1 MDIYMDTGHIQYH
14 IQLALPYTIVQ
25 LQQIKA
31 SCRIPVFLRKCW
43 SNSANKVVHLFS
55 KCAEVLK
62 RSERFRLMFC
72 FDEVAQPDPF
82 RRLDCLKKFF
92 QRLYKEAI
100 AFCAYILWGFWSTS
114 NQTHGGQWQNLWT
127 SLKATQACCCHSPA
141 VKFF

>member
-1 MDIYMDTGHIQYH
+1 MDTGHIQHH

-43 SNSANKVVHLFS
+43 SNSANKVLHLFS
-55 KCAEVLK
+55 KCAELLK

-82 RRLDCLKKFF
+82 SRLDCLKESSRDYTKKQLPFVHIYSGVF
-92 QRLYKEAI
+92 
-100 AFCAYILWGFWSTS
+100 GVP
-114 NQTHGGQWQNLWT
+114 QTKLMEDSDKT
-127 SLKATQACCCHSPA
+127 YEPL
-141 VKFF
+141 